1 MAGRAATTIVA
12 GFVGI
17 GLGMSR
23 KEEFEALRN
32 KAAAAMGMKTKA
44 PVDITSAKDLIGQA
58 VSICDASEFAVL
70 SNKGRDGTVSS
81 RMIEPFKT
89 VLDKDGSPILSFN
102 TNRLSRKFEELQ
114 KNPEVT
120 VTYMDKN
127 NLAYAVFK
135 GEAKQVSASD
145 SDKYWCSSL
154 LLFYPEGGDA
164 SKGSR
169 FTAWEMRPKQI
180 SMVDVSENV
189 TPTDRDWRP
198 PEIQRGDKG
207 VWSVICSGR
216 NEDEKDAD
224 GKKEAE
230 AKV

>member
-1 MAGRAATTIVA
+1 M
-12 GFVGI
+12 GI

-32 KAAAAMGMKTKA
+32 KAAVAMGMKTKA

-58 VSICDASEFAVL
+58 VNICDASEFAVL
-70 SNKGRDGTVSS
+70 SNKGSDGTVSS

-102 TNRLSRKFEELQ
+102 TNKLSRKFEEL
-114 KNPEVT
+114 KRNPEVT

-135 GEAKQVSASD
+135 GTAVQVSPGPD

-154 LLFYPEGGDA
+154 LLFYPEGGDV

-198 PEIQRGDKG
+198 PELQRGDKG

-216 NEDEKDAD
+216 NEDEKGGAD